1 MFKVNSY
8 KDIENFVESVLT
20 DKKADEILIGNISFT
35 PRTEGTTVLLVNKNT
50 IKGRISIHTY
60 NKQITKINI
69 ETKSRS
75 IEYIINTAKNDT
87 SGNRSVTMYDI
98 VLKDGR
104 IRIDLDAVKL
114 NTEKDYKRL
123 VKDMLLQ

>member
-8 KDIENFVESVLT
+8 KDIENFVESVLA
-20 DKKADEILIGNISFT
+20 DKQADEILIDNISFT
-35 PRTEGTTVLLVNKNT
+35 ARIEGTTVLLLNKNN
-50 IKGRISIHTY
+50 IKGRTSIHTF
-60 NKQITKINI
+60 NKKITKINI

-104 IRIDLDAVKL
+104 IRIDINAVKL
-114 NTEKDYKRL
+114 NTDKNYKRL
-123 VKDMLLQ
+123 VKDMLL

>member
-8 KDIENFVESVLT
+8 KDIENFVESVLA
-20 DKKADEILIGNISFT
+20 DRQADEILIDNISFT
-35 PRTEGTTVLLVNKNT
+35 ARIEGTTVLLLNKNN
-50 IKGRISIHTY
+50 IKGRTSIHTF
-60 NKQITKINI
+60 NKKITKINI
-69 ETKSRS
+69 EKKSRS

-104 IRIDLDAVKL
+104 IRIDINAVKL
-114 NTEKDYKRL
+114 NTDKNYKRL
-123 VKDMLLQ
+123 VKDMLL

>member
-1 MFKVNSY
+1 MFTVNSY

-20 DKKADEILIGNISFT
+20 DTKANEILVGNISFT
-35 PRTEGTTVLLVNKNT
+35 VRIEGTTVLLLNKNN
-50 IKGRISIHTY
+50 IKGRTSIYTY
-60 NKQITKINI
+60 NKQIKKINI

-87 SGNRSVTMYDI
+87 SGNRSVTMYNI

-114 NTEKDYKRL
+114 NTDKDYKRL
-123 VKDMLLQ
+123 VKDMLL

>member
-8 KDIENFVESVLT
+8 KDIENFVESVLA
-20 DKKADEILIGNISFT
+20 DKQADEILIDNISFT
-35 PRTEGTTVLLVNKNT
+35 ARIEGTTVLLLNKNN
-50 IKGRISIHTY
+50 IKGRTSIHTF
-60 NKQITKINI
+60 NKKITKINI

-104 IRIDLDAVKL
+104 IRIDINAVKL
-114 NTEKDYKRL
+114 NTDKDYKRL
-123 VKDMLLQ
+123 VKDMLL

>member
-8 KDIENFVESVLT
+8 KDIENFVKSVLT
-20 DKKADEILIGNISFT
+20 DRQADEILIDNISFT
-35 PRTEGTTVLLVNKNT
+35 ARIEGTTILLLNKNN
-50 IKGRISIHTY
+50 IKGRTSIHTF
-60 NKQITKINI
+60 NKKITKINI

-87 SGNRSVTMYDI
+87 SGNRSVTMYNI

-114 NTEKDYKRL
+114 NTKKDYKRL
-123 VKDMLLQ
+123 VKDMLL

>member
-8 KDIENFVESVLT
+8 KDIEKFVESALT
-20 DKKADEILIGNISFT
+20 DKKTDEILIDDTTFT
-35 PRTEGTTVLLVNKNT
+35 VRIEGTTVLLLNKNN
-50 IKGRISIHTY
+50 IKGRTSINTY
-60 NKQITKINI
+60 NKQIKKINI

-87 SGNRSVTMYDI
+87 SGNRSVTMYNI

-114 NTEKDYKRL
+114 NTDKDYKRL
-123 VKDMLLQ
+123 VKDMLL

>member
-8 KDIENFVESVLT
+8 KDIENFVESVLS
-20 DKKADEILIGNISFT
+20 DRQADEILIDNISFT
-35 PRTEGTTVLLVNKNT
+35 ARIEGTTILLLNKNNT
-50 IKGRISIHTY
+50 KGRTSIHTY
-60 NKQITKINI
+60 NRQIKKINI
-69 ETKSRS
+69 ETKSKS

-114 NTEKDYKRL
+114 NTDKDYKRL
-123 VKDMLLQ
+123 VKDMLL

>member
-1 MFKVNSY
+1 MFKINSY
-8 KDIENFVESVLT
+8 KDIEHFVESVLT
-20 DKKADEILIGNISFT
+20 DSKEDEILIGDTSFT
-35 PRTEGTTVLLVNKNT
+35 ARIDGTIVLLLNKNNT
-50 IKGRISIHTY
+50 KGRTSIHTY
-60 NKQITKINI
+60 NRQITKINI

-87 SGNRSVTMYDI
+87 SGNRSVTMYNI

-114 NTEKDYKRL
+114 NTNKDYKRL
-123 VKDMLLQ
+123 VKDMLL

>member
-8 KDIENFVESVLT
+8 KDIENFVESVLA
-20 DKKADEILIGNISFT
+20 DRQADEILIDNISFT
-35 PRTEGTTVLLVNKNT
+35 ARIEGTTVLLLNKNN
-50 IKGRISIHTY
+50 IKGRTSIHTF
-60 NKQITKINI
+60 NKKITKINI

-87 SGNRSVTMYDI
+87 SGNRSVTMYNI

-104 IRIDLDAVKL
+104 IRIDLNAVKL
-114 NTEKDYKRL
+114 NIEKDYKRL
-123 VKDMLLQ
+123 VKDMLL

>member
-1 MFKVNSY
+1 MFTVNSY

-20 DKKADEILIGNISFT
+20 DTKANEILVGNISFT
-35 PRTEGTTVLLVNKNT
+35 VRIEGTTVLLLNKNN
-50 IKGRISIHTY
+50 IKGRTSIHTF
-60 NKQITKINI
+60 NKKITKINI

-104 IRIDLDAVKL
+104 IRIDINAVKL
-114 NTEKDYKRL
+114 NTDKNYKRL
-123 VKDMLLQ
+123 VKDMLL

>member
-8 KDIENFVESVLT
+8 KDIENFVESVLA
-20 DKKADEILIGNISFT
+20 DRQADEILIGNISFT
-35 PRTEGTTVLLVNKNT
+35 ARIEGTTVLLLNKNN
-50 IKGRISIHTY
+50 IKGRTSIHTF
-60 NKQITKINI
+60 NKKITKINI

>member
-1 MFKVNSY
+1 MFTVNSY

-20 DKKADEILIGNISFT
+20 DRQTDEILIGNISFT
-35 PRTEGTTVLLVNKNT
+35 ARIEGTTVLLLNKNN
-50 IKGRISIHTY
+50 IKGRTSINTY
-60 NKQITKINI
+60 NKQIKKINI

-87 SGNRSVTMYDI
+87 SGNRSVTMYNI

-114 NTEKDYKRL
+114 NTDKDYKRL
-123 VKDMLLQ
+123 VKDMLL

>member
-20 DKKADEILIGNISFT
+20 DIQADEILIGNISFT
-35 PRTEGTTVLLVNKNT
+35 ARIEGTTVLLLNKNN
-50 IKGRISIHTY
+50 IKGRTSIHTF
-60 NKQITKINI
+60 NKKITKINI

-104 IRIDLDAVKL
+104 IRIDLNAVKL

-123 VKDMLLQ
+123 VKDMLL

>member
-1 MFKVNSY
+1 MFTVNSY

-20 DKKADEILIGNISFT
+20 DSKADEILIDDTTFT
-35 PRTEGTTVLLVNKNT
+35 VRIKGTTVLLLNKNN
-50 IKGRISIHTY
+50 IKGRTSIYTY
-60 NKQITKINI
+60 NKQINKINI

-87 SGNRSVTMYDI
+87 SGNRSVTMYNI

-114 NTEKDYKRL
+114 NTDKDYKRL
-123 VKDMLLQ
+123 VKDMLL

>member
-8 KDIENFVESVLT
+8 KDIENFVESMLT
-20 DKKADEILIGNISFT
+20 DRQADEILIDNISFT
-35 PRTEGTTVLLVNKNT
+35 ARIEGTTVLLLNKNN
-50 IKGRISIHTY
+50 IKGRTSIHTY
-60 NKQITKINI
+60 NKQIKKINI

-87 SGNRSVTMYDI
+87 SGNRSVTMYNI

-104 IRIDLDAVKL
+104 IRIDLDPVKL

-123 VKDMLLQ
+123 VKDMLL

>member
-8 KDIENFVESVLT
+8 KDIENFVESVLA
-20 DKKADEILIGNISFT
+20 DRQADEILIDNISFT
-35 PRTEGTTVLLVNKNT
+35 ARIEGTTVLLLNKNN
-50 IKGRISIHTY
+50 IKGRTSIHTF
-60 NKQITKINI
+60 NKKITKVNI

-104 IRIDLDAVKL
+104 IRIDINAVKL
-114 NTEKDYKRL
+114 NTDKNYKRL
-123 VKDMLLQ
+123 VKDMLL

>member
-8 KDIENFVESVLT
+8 KDIEKFVESVLS
-20 DKKADEILIGNISFT
+20 DRQADEILIGNISFT
-35 PRTEGTTVLLVNKNT
+35 ARIEGTTILLLNKNN
-50 IKGRISIHTY
+50 IKGRTSIHTF
-60 NKQITKINI
+60 NKKITKINI

-104 IRIDLDAVKL
+104 IRIDINAVKL
-114 NTEKDYKRL
+114 NTDKNYKRL
-123 VKDMLLQ
+123 VKDMLL

>member
-8 KDIENFVESVLT
+8 KDIENFVESVLA
-20 DKKADEILIGNISFT
+20 DKQADEILIDNISFT
-35 PRTEGTTVLLVNKNT
+35 ARIEGTTVLLLNKNN
-50 IKGRISIHTY
+50 IKGRTSIHTF
-60 NKQITKINI
+60 NKKITKINI

-87 SGNRSVTMYDI
+87 SGNRSVTMYNI

-114 NTEKDYKRL
+114 NTKKDYKRL
-123 VKDMLLQ
+123 VKDMLL

>member
-20 DKKADEILIGNISFT
+20 DIQADEILIGNISFT
-35 PRTEGTTVLLVNKNT
+35 ARIEGTTVLLLNKNN
-50 IKGRISIHTY
+50 IKGRTSIHTF
-60 NKQITKINI
+60 NKKITKINI

-104 IRIDLDAVKL
+104 IRIDINAVKL
-114 NTEKDYKRL
+114 NTDKNYKRL
-123 VKDMLLQ
+123 VKDMLL

>member
-8 KDIENFVESVLT
+8 KDIENFVESVLADRQT
-20 DKKADEILIGNISFT
+20 DEILINNISFT
-35 PRTEGTTVLLVNKNT
+35 ARIEGTTILLLNKNN
-50 IKGRISIHTY
+50 IKGRTSIHTF
-60 NKQITKINI
+60 NKKITKINI

-104 IRIDLDAVKL
+104 IRIDLNAVKL
-114 NTEKDYKRL
+114 NTDKDYKRL
-123 VKDMLLQ
+123 VKDILL

>member
-20 DKKADEILIGNISFT
+20 DRKADEILIGNIGFT
-35 PRTEGTTVLLVNKNT
+35 PRIEGTTVLLVNKNT

-87 SGNRSVTMYDI
+87 SGNRSVTMYNI

-104 IRIDLDAVKL
+104 IRIDLNTVKL
-114 NTEKDYKRL
+114 NTDKDYKRL
-123 VKDMLLQ
+123 VKDMLL

>member
-1 MFKVNSY
+1 MVKVNSY
-8 KDIENFVESVLT
+8 KDIENFVESVLA
-20 DKKADEILIGNISFT
+20 DRQADEILIGNISFT
-35 PRTEGTTVLLVNKNT
+35 ARIEGTTVLLLNKNN
-50 IKGRISIHTY
+50 IKGRTSIHTF
-60 NKQITKINI
+60 NKKITKINI

-87 SGNRSVTMYDI
+87 SGNRSVTMYNV

-114 NTEKDYKRL
+114 NKEKDYKRL
-123 VKDMLLQ
+123 VKDMLL

>member
-1 MFKVNSY
+1 MFKINSY

-20 DKKADEILIGNISFT
+20 DKKADKILIGNISFT
-35 PRTEGTTVLLVNKNT
+35 PRIEGTTVLLVNKNT

-104 IRIDLDAVKL
+104 IRIDLDAIKL

-123 VKDMLLQ
+123 VKDMLL

>member
-1 MFKVNSY
+1 MFTVNSY

-20 DKKADEILIGNISFT
+20 DRQADEILIDNISFT
-35 PRTEGTTVLLVNKNT
+35 ARIEGTTVLLLNKNN
-50 IKGRISIHTY
+50 IKGRISIHTF
-60 NKQITKINI
+60 NKKITKINI

-87 SGNRSVTMYDI
+87 SGNRSVTMYNI

-104 IRIDLDAVKL
+104 IRIDINAVKL
-114 NTEKDYKRL
+114 NTDKNYKRL
-123 VKDMLLQ
+123 IKDMLL

>member
-1 MFKVNSY
+1 MFKINSY
-8 KDIENFVESVLT
+8 KDIEHFVESVLT
-20 DKKADEILIGNISFT
+20 DSKEDEILIGDTSFT
-35 PRTEGTTVLLVNKNT
+35 VRIDGTIVLLLNKNNT
-50 IKGRISIHTY
+50 KGRTSIHTY
-60 NKQITKINI
+60 NRQIKKINI
-69 ETKSRS
+69 ETKSKS

-114 NTEKDYKRL
+114 NTDKDYKRL
-123 VKDMLLQ
+123 VKDMLL

>member
-8 KDIENFVESVLT
+8 KDIEKFVESVLA
-20 DKKADEILIGNISFT
+20 DRQADEILIGNISFT
-35 PRTEGTTVLLVNKNT
+35 ARIEGTTILLLNKNN
-50 IKGRISIHTY
+50 IKGRTSIHTF
-60 NKQITKINI
+60 NKKITKINI

-104 IRIDLDAVKL
+104 IRIDINAVKL
-114 NTEKDYKRL
+114 NTDKNYKRL
-123 VKDMLLQ
+123 VKDMLL

>member
-8 KDIENFVESVLT
+8 KDIENFVESVLA
-20 DKKADEILIGNISFT
+20 DRQADEILIDNISFT
-35 PRTEGTTVLLVNKNT
+35 ARIEGTTVLLLNKNN
-50 IKGRISIHTY
+50 IKGRTSIHTF
-60 NKQITKINI
+60 NKKITKINI

-104 IRIDLDAVKL
+104 IRIDINAVKL
-114 NTEKDYKRL
+114 NTDKNYKRL
-123 VKDMLLQ
+123 VKDMLL

>member
-8 KDIENFVESVLT
+8 KDIENFVESVLS
-20 DKKADEILIGNISFT
+20 DRQADEILIDNISFT
-35 PRTEGTTVLLVNKNT
+35 ARIEGTTILLLNKNN
-50 IKGRISIHTY
+50 IKGRTSIHTF
-60 NKQITKINI
+60 NKKITKINI

-87 SGNRSVTMYDI
+87 SGNRSITMYDI

-104 IRIDLDAVKL
+104 IRIDLNAVKL

-123 VKDMLLQ
+123 VKDMLL

>member
-1 MFKVNSY
+1 MFTVNSY

-20 DKKADEILIGNISFT
+20 DTKANEILVGNISFT
-35 PRTEGTTVLLVNKNT
+35 VRIEGTTVLLLNKNN
-50 IKGRISIHTY
+50 IKGRTSINTY
-60 NKQITKINI
+60 NKQIKKINI

-87 SGNRSVTMYDI
+87 SGNRSVTMYNI

-114 NTEKDYKRL
+114 NTDKDYKRL
-123 VKDMLLQ
+123 VKDMLL

>member
-1 MFKVNSY
+1 M
-8 KDIENFVESVLT
+8 
-20 DKKADEILIGNISFT
+20 
-35 PRTEGTTVLLVNKNT
+35 LLNKNN
-50 IKGRISIHTY
+50 IKGRTSIYTY
-60 NKQITKINI
+60 NKQINKINI

-87 SGNRSVTMYDI
+87 SGNRSVTMYNI

-114 NTEKDYKRL
+114 NTDKDYKRL
-123 VKDMLLQ
+123 VKDMLL

>member
-8 KDIENFVESVLT
+8 KDIENFVESVLA
-20 DKKADEILIGNISFT
+20 DRQADEILIDNISFT
-35 PRTEGTTVLLVNKNT
+35 ARIKGTTVLLLNKNN
-50 IKGRISIHTY
+50 IKGRTSIHTF
-60 NKQITKINI
+60 NKKITKINI

-104 IRIDLDAVKL
+104 IRIDINAVKL
-114 NTEKDYKRL
+114 NTDKNYKRL
-123 VKDMLLQ
+123 VKDMLL

>member
-8 KDIENFVESVLT
+8 KDIEIFVESALT
-20 DKKADEILIGNISFT
+20 DRKADEILIGNISFT
-35 PRTEGTTVLLVNKNT
+35 PRIEGTTVLLLNKNN
-50 IKGRISIHTY
+50 IKGRTSIHTF
-60 NKQITKINI
+60 NKKITKINI

-104 IRIDLDAVKL
+104 IRIDINAVKL
-114 NTEKDYKRL
+114 NTDKNYKRL
-123 VKDMLLQ
+123 VKDMLL

>member
-8 KDIENFVESVLT
+8 KDIEKFVESVLT
-20 DKKADEILIGNISFT
+20 DRQADEILIDDTTFT
-35 PRTEGTTVLLVNKNT
+35 VRIEGTTILLKNKNNT
-50 IKGRISIHTY
+50 QNRTSINTY

-87 SGNRSVTMYDI
+87 SGNRSVTMYNI

-114 NTEKDYKRL
+114 STEKDYKRL
-123 VKDMLLQ
+123 VKDMLL

>member
-8 KDIENFVESVLT
+8 KDIENFVESILT
-20 DKKADEILIGNISFT
+20 DSKSDEILIDDTSFKV
-35 PRTEGTTVLLVNKNT
+35 RIDGTAVFLTNKKNMKNT
-50 IKGRISIHTY
+50 TSIHTY
-60 NKQITKINI
+60 NKQVKKINI

-87 SGNRSVTMYDI
+87 SGNRSVTMYNV

-114 NTEKDYKRL
+114 NKEKDYKRL
-123 VKDMLLQ
+123 VKDMLL

>member
-1 MFKVNSY
+1 MFKINSY
-8 KDIENFVESVLT
+8 KDIANFVESVLT
-20 DKKADEILIGNISFT
+20 GSKADEILINDTTFKVHIK
-35 PRTEGTTVLLVNKNT
+35 GTTVFLTNKKNIKNT
-50 IKGRISIHTY
+50 TSIYTY
-60 NKQITKINI
+60 NRQIKKINI

-87 SGNRSVTMYDI
+87 SGNRSVTMYNV

-123 VKDMLLQ
+123 VKDMLL

>member
-8 KDIENFVESVLT
+8 KDIENFVESVLADRQT
-20 DKKADEILIGNISFT
+20 DEILIDNISFT
-35 PRTEGTTVLLVNKNT
+35 ARIEGTTVLLLNKNN
-50 IKGRISIHTY
+50 IKGRTSIHTF
-60 NKQITKINI
+60 NKKITKINI

-104 IRIDLDAVKL
+104 IRIDINAVKL
-114 NTEKDYKRL
+114 NTDKNYKRL
-123 VKDMLLQ
+123 VKDMLL

>member
-8 KDIENFVESVLT
+8 KDIENFVESVLA
-20 DKKADEILIGNISFT
+20 DRQADEILIDNISFT
-35 PRTEGTTVLLVNKNT
+35 AHIEGTTVLLLNKNN
-50 IKGRISIHTY
+50 IKGRTSIHTF
-60 NKQITKINI
+60 NKKITKINI

-104 IRIDLDAVKL
+104 IRIDINAVKL
-114 NTEKDYKRL
+114 NTDKNYKRL
-123 VKDMLLQ
+123 VKDMLL

>member
-8 KDIENFVESVLT
+8 KDIEHFVESVLT
-20 DKKADEILIGNISFT
+20 DSKADEILIDDTTFT
-35 PRTEGTTVLLVNKNT
+35 VRIKGTTVLLLNKNN
-50 IKGRISIHTY
+50 IKGRTSIYTY
-60 NKQITKINI
+60 NKQIKKIDI

-87 SGNRSVTMYDI
+87 SGNRSVTMYNI

-114 NTEKDYKRL
+114 NTEHDYKRL
-123 VKDMLLQ
+123 VKDMLL